1 MEKENRIPPSRR
13 RPGGSDGPA
22 PTALA
27 TQGESASDDP
37 AGGDAGSG
45 QDEEGLAGG
54 RPGAKQGGL
63 GPAEA
68 VPGPRAPQGQRVA
81 SSPLPQRVRGM
92 SDGPRPPAQVAR
104 PVLPPSFLER
114 VRAAAEAEQRLEQ
127 RAQDEARHPT
137 EPEPPAARPA
147 EPRRPPRFVRS
158 RDWMA
163 RSGDK
168 KERARGD
175 QAGPGPQRGTAGDQL
190 RPTREGLAGG
200 GNDAAE
206 PGPAAALP
214 RRTAGASPGPRPAAQ
229 ARPDTPVAP
238 EPRPAD
244 ASTEPIPV
252 IRVSLTGEPLPPAD
266 MGSGIPA
273 TDGPPAAVTAQAPSP
288 RPAQATTAQAPAGQA
303 QAAPAPAE
311 QTRTEQTRT
320 EQTRTEQARTEQ
332 ARTEQARTEQAPAE
346 KAPARHAAATKRAA
360 AGHSAAAKRAAAG
373 QADAQRPSRQQAAAQ
388 QAAGRQANGR
398 HPAAQQAA
406 AQEPAEQAT
415 DREAAARQAQQ
426 AAARRAADEA
436 AVQRAAKLLAR
447 KSSPGRNRRLVGLA
461 AALLLVIGGV
471 TAGFAFAGHSSHHD
485 HLASPDSVATI
496 VVNRDH
502 AAAWIAR
509 QVSPTAMV
517 SCDPVTCVVIE
528 SHGFPASHVQALG
541 TGATPLSSNLV
552 VATPAVRDQFGARL
566 ASVLAPGLLA
576 TFGSG
581 RKQVSIRVV
590 APQGPAAYR
599 TALQADLQNRRM
611 SGAGLSGSNRIQAP
625 NAAQKQLVAGQVD
638 SRLMITL
645 ALMASLHPV
654 DLLAFGD
661 GGPDL
666 AAAPFRSAELLLTG
680 SAQKRLVLGFLSQ
693 QRPPYAPAHV
703 TTRKAGPDRTIL
715 DMRFA
720 APSPVGLFH

>member
-1 MEKENRIPPSRR
+1 MEKENGIPPSRR
-13 RPGGSDGPA
+13 RPAGSDGPA

-27 TQGESASDDP
+27 TQGESAADDP
-37 AGGDAGSG
+37 AGGDTGDG
-45 QDEEGLAGG
+45 RDEEELAGG
-54 RPGAKQGGL
+54 RPGAKRAGIA
-63 GPAEA
+63 PAEA
-68 VPGPRAPQGQRVA
+68 VPGPRAPQGRPVA
-81 SSPLPQRVRGM
+81 SPALPQRVRGM

-127 RAQDEARHPT
+127 RAQEEARPPA

-190 RPTREGLAGG
+190 RPAREGVAGS

-206 PGPAAALP
+206 PGPTVVLP
-214 RRTAGASPGPRPAAQ
+214 RRAVSESPRPAPAAQ
-229 ARPDTPVAP
+229 ARPETADPPASM
-238 EPRPAD
+238 PAD

-252 IRVSLTGEPLPPAD
+252 IRVSPAGEPLPPAD
-266 MGSGIPA
+266 PGSGIPA
-273 TDGPPAAVTAQAPSP
+273 TDATPATDAARAPSP
-288 RPAQATTAQAPAGQA
+288 RPAQAETDQAPAAPPRPAPPLSGQPRTDQAPAGQA
-303 QAAPAPAE
+303 
-311 QTRTEQTRT
+311 RSD
-320 EQTRTEQARTEQ
+320 
-332 ARTEQARTEQAPAE
+332 QAPAGQ
-346 KAPARHAAATKRAA
+346 APARHAAAAKKAA
-360 AGHSAAAKRAAAG
+360 AGHPGTAKKAAG
-373 QADAQRPSRQQAAAQ
+373 QPEPQWPARREAAAQ
-388 QAAGRQANGR
+388 AAPVRPG
-398 HPAAQQAA
+398 AAQQDAP
-406 AQEPAEQAT
+406 ETAEQAT
-415 DREAAARQAQQ
+415 DREAAGRQAQQ
-426 AAARRAADEA
+426 AADRRAADEA

-471 TAGFAFAGHSSHHD
+471 TAGLAFTGHSPHHD
-485 HLASPDSVATI
+485 HLTSSDSVAT
-496 VVNRDH
+496 VAVNRDH

-509 QVSPTAMV
+509 QVSPGAMV
-517 SCDPVTCVVIE
+517 SCDPVTCVLIE
-528 SHGFPASHVQALG
+528 SDGFPASHVQALG
-541 TGATPLSSNLV
+541 TGQATPLSSTLV
-552 VATPAVRDQFGARL
+552 VATPSVRHQFGARL

-581 RKQVSIRVV
+581 REQVAVRVV
-590 APQGPAAYR
+590 APHGAAAYR
-599 TALQADLQNRRM
+599 AALHADLQNRRL

-625 NAAQKQLVAGQVD
+625 SAARKQLVAGQVD
-638 SRLMITL
+638 SRLVIAL

-654 DLLAFGD
+654 DLVAFGD

-666 AAAPFRSAELLLTG
+666 AAAPFRSAELSLTG
-680 SAQKRLVLGFLSQ
+680 SAQKRVVLGFLSH
-693 QRPPYAPAHV
+693 QRPPYAPARV
-703 TTRKAGPDRTIL
+703 TTRQAGPDRTIL
-715 DMRFA
+715 DMQFA

>member
-1 MEKENRIPPSRR
+1 MEKENGIPPSRR
-13 RPGGSDGPA
+13 RPAGSDGPA

-37 AGGDAGSG
+37 AGGDSGAG
-45 QDEEGLAGG
+45 QDEEELAGG
-54 RPGAKQGGL
+54 RPGAKRAGIA
-63 GPAEA
+63 PADA
-68 VPGPRAPQGQRVA
+68 VPGPRAPQGRPVA
-81 SSPLPQRVRGM
+81 SSALPQRVRGM

-127 RAQDEARHPT
+127 RAQEEARQPA
-137 EPEPPAARPA
+137 EPAPPAARPA

-163 RSGDK
+163 RGGDK
-168 KERARGD
+168 KERARDD

-190 RPTREGLAGG
+190 RPAREGLADG

-206 PGPAAALP
+206 PGPTIVLP
-214 RRTAGASPGPRPAAQ
+214 RRAVGESPRPGPAAP
-229 ARPDTPVAP
+229 ARPDTAVPPAP
-238 EPRPAD
+238 MPAD

-252 IRVSLTGEPLPPAD
+252 IRVSPAGEPLAPAD

-273 TDGPPAAVTAQAPSP
+273 ADATPATDTAQAPGP
-288 RPAQATTAQAPAGQA
+288 RPAQATTDQAPAAPARPAPPLSGQPRTDRAPAGQARNDQAPAGQ
-303 QAAPAPAE
+303 
-311 QTRTEQTRT
+311 
-320 EQTRTEQARTEQ
+320 
-332 ARTEQARTEQAPAE
+332 
-346 KAPARHAAATKRAA
+346 APARHAAAAKKAA
-360 AGHSAAAKRAAAG
+360 AGHSAAARKAAAG
-373 QADAQRPSRQQAAAQ
+373 QPEPQWPARREAAAQ
-388 QAAGRQANGR
+388 AAPGRPG
-398 HPAAQQAA
+398 AAQQD
-406 AQEPAEQAT
+406 AQETAEQAT
-415 DREAAARQAQQ
+415 DREAAGRQAQQ

-436 AVQRAAKLLAR
+436 AVQRATRLLAR

-471 TAGFAFAGHSSHHD
+471 TAGLAFAGHSPHHD
-485 HLASPDSVATI
+485 HLASPNSVAT
-496 VVNRDH
+496 VAVNRDH

-509 QVSPTAMV
+509 QVSPGAMV

-541 TGATPLSSNLV
+541 TGQATPLSSNLV
-552 VATPAVRDQFGARL
+552 VATPAVRHQFGARL

-581 RKQVSIRVV
+581 SEQVSIRVV
-590 APQGPAAYR
+590 APHGAAAYR
-599 TALQADLQNRRM
+599 AGLHADLQNRRL

-625 NAAQKQLVAGQVD
+625 SAARKQLVAGQVD
-638 SRLMITL
+638 SRLVIAL

-654 DLLAFGD
+654 DLVAFGD

-666 AAAPFRSAELLLTG
+666 AAAPFRSAELSLTG
-680 SAQKRLVLGFLSQ
+680 SAQKRVVLGFLSH
-693 QRPPYAPAHV
+693 QRPPYAPARV
-703 TTRKAGPDRTIL
+703 TTWQAGPDRTIL
-715 DMRFA
+715 DMQFA

>member
-1 MEKENRIPPSRR
+1 MEKEKGVPLPRR
-13 RPGGSDGPA
+13 RPAGSDGPA

-37 AGGDAGSG
+37 AGSDAGAG
-45 QDEEGLAGG
+45 QDEEELAGG
-54 RPGAKQGGL
+54 RPGAKRAGIA
-63 GPAEA
+63 PAEA
-68 VPGPRAPQGQRVA
+68 VPGPRAPQGRPVA
-81 SSPLPQRVRGM
+81 SPALPQRVRGM

-127 RAQDEARHPT
+127 RAQEEARQSA

-175 QAGPGPQRGTAGDQL
+175 QAGPGPQRGTTGDQL
-190 RPTREGLAGG
+190 RPAREGLAGN

-206 PGPAAALP
+206 PGPTVVLP
-214 RRTAGASPGPRPAAQ
+214 RRAVSESPRPGPAAQ
-229 ARPDTPVAP
+229 ARPETAVSPAP
-238 EPRPAD
+238 MPAD

-252 IRVSLTGEPLPPAD
+252 IRVSPAGEPLPPAD
-266 MGSGIPA
+266 LGSGIPA
-273 TDGPPAAVTAQAPSP
+273 TDATPATDAARAPSP
-288 RPAQATTAQAPAGQA
+288 RPAQAATGQAPAAQARPAPPLSGQPRTDQAPAG
-303 QAAPAPAE
+303 P
-311 QTRTEQTRT
+311 
-320 EQTRTEQARTEQ
+320 
-332 ARTEQARTEQAPAE
+332 
-346 KAPARHAAATKRAA
+346 APARHAGAAKKAA
-360 AGHSAAAKRAAAG
+360 AGHSRAAKKAAG
-373 QADAQRPSRQQAAAQ
+373 QPEPQWPARREAAAQ
-388 QAAGRQANGR
+388 AAPGRPGTAQQD
-398 HPAAQQAA
+398 AAQQDA
-406 AQEPAEQAT
+406 AQETAEQAT
-415 DREAAARQAQQ
+415 DREAAGRQAQQ

-436 AVQRAAKLLAR
+436 AVQRAATLLAR

-471 TAGFAFAGHSSHHD
+471 TAGLAFTGHRPHHD
-485 HLASPDSVATI
+485 HLTGSDSVATGA
-496 VVNRDH
+496 VNRDH

-509 QVSPTAMV
+509 QVSPGAMV
-517 SCDPVTCVVIE
+517 SCDPVTCVLIE
-528 SHGFPASHVQALG
+528 SDGFPASHVQALG
-541 TGATPLSSNLV
+541 TGQATPLSSTLV
-552 VATPAVRDQFGARL
+552 VATPSVRHQFGARL

-581 RKQVSIRVV
+581 NEQVAVRVV
-590 APQGPAAYR
+590 APHGATAYR
-599 TALQADLQNRRM
+599 AALHADLQNRRL

-625 NAAQKQLVAGQVD
+625 SAARKQLVAGQVD
-638 SRLMITL
+638 SRLVIAL

-654 DLLAFGD
+654 DLVAFGD

-666 AAAPFRSAELLLTG
+666 AAAPFRSAELSLTG
-680 SAQKRLVLGFLSQ
+680 SAQKRVVLGFLSH
-693 QRPPYAPAHV
+693 QRPPYAPARV
-703 TTRKAGPDRTIL
+703 TTRQAGPDRTIL
-715 DMRFA
+715 DMQFA